1 MLPPINETTSDF
13 PELIEGGF
21 VYVDKT
27 ATLQRLIA
35 NRGAKFCFLAR
46 PRRFGKSLMLSTLK
60 AIFQGRRELFD
71 GLAIAKTDYD
81 WNDTY
86 PVLHFSFGTM
96 DVSTLEIFQKELAAR
111 IEAAFAGVNCAY
123 DPTTTPSVNF
133 GNAINALTT
142 RCGKPI
148 VVLIDEYDAPVGRAI
163 ADPDKAEAIRECLA
177 AFYGQIKEHVADIR
191 FLMMTGVTKFTQLS
205 VFSAL
210 NNLSDLTLSAQ
221 TATLLGYTQEEL
233 ETYFGEHMREHA
245 EVMGIDYTRYR
256 EQFRHWYNGYR
267 FSPDC
272 ETTVYNPVAVAKTL
286 NAKRSWFGATWSQTG
301 HASVIMNY
309 VKQTPLDMRD
319 YENITNQNETVF
331 NACDLHAI
339 DPIALLT
346 QGGYLTIKAFDPFRG
361 YTLGV
366 PNEEVRRDLYT
377 QLLNTFPRIDTGSL
391 VGAIRNAI
399 ADGNMPRLL
408 DALESYYAGFTYGS
422 RESTVH
428 EANYQ
433 RLLVVLLSACGLDV
447 VPEVTQA
454 AGRADIVA
462 STDTSV
468 YIFELKADGST
479 AQEALAQIH
488 ARDYAAPYRAGAKAI
503 HLFGLAFDPAKH
515 ILLDAVH
522 EALTPAN

>member
-1 MLPPINETTSDF
+1 MLPPINETTYDF

-60 AIFQGRRELFD
+60 AIFQGRSELFD

-86 PVLHFSFGTM
+86 PVLHFDFGTM
-96 DVSTLEIFQKELAAR
+96 EAETLEQFESDFVVRIQDAFSAAEFAYDNAITPTSNFGRAIKALAAR
-111 IEAAFAGVNCAY
+111 H
-123 DPTTTPSVNF
+123 
-133 GNAINALTT
+133 
-142 RCGKPI
+142 GKPV
-148 VVLIDEYDAPVGRAI
+148 VVLIDEYDAPVGHVI
-163 ADPDKAEAIRECLA
+163 DNPDKAEAIRKRLSD
-177 AFYGQIKEHVADIR
+177 FYGQLKLNIANIR

-221 TATLLGYTQEEL
+221 AATLLGYTQEEL

-245 EVMGIDYTRYR
+245 EVMGIDYARYR

-286 NAKRSWFGATWSQTG
+286 LMNFIKR
-301 HASVIMNY
+301 
-309 VKQTPLDMRD
+309 KPLGDTD
-319 YENITNQNETVF
+319 YENPGPQS
-331 NACDLHAI
+331 AAI
-339 DPIALLT
+339 FDSANLRNLNPISLLI
-346 QGGYLTIKAFDPFRG
+346 QGGYLTIDECDVGDVYTFR
-361 YTLGV
+361 V
-366 PNEEVRRDLYT
+366 PNEEVRRDL
-377 QLLNTFPRIDTGSL
+377 DTLIAECALDRPDTNGFAEAYRAL
-391 VGAIRNAI
+391 HAADCEAILANLKA
-399 ADGNMPRLL
+399 
-408 DALESYYAGFTYGS
+408 YYAGFTYGS

-447 VPEVTQA
+447 VPEATQA
-454 AGRADIVA
+454 AGRADVVA
-462 STDTSV
+462 TTGRGVV

-515 ILLDAVH
+515 ILLDAAH
-522 EALTPAN
+522 EPLVPDGPTEQVFTNYV